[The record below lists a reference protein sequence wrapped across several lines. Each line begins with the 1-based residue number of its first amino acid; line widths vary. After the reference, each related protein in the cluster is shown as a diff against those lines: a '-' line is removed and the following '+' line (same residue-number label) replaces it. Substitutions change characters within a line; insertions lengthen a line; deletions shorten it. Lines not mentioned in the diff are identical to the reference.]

1 MSSQNSVSPT
11 AAATKAVVVGSALVV
26 VGAALVVV
34 AEVSGSV
41 AGEVVGASSEVAP
54 PQEAATTTSAM
65 LNMPIRL
72 ITDLPRPPLAAYRN
86 AFLSH
91 PVGTISAMARIHVE
105 GWAPEY
111 GSPVQTDESLAD
123 EDRVDETVEVVGTW
137 DPLPGTDDG
146 IAAVA
151 FVDGVRR
158 IDARLALEDGD
169 GPPVAGIC
177 GTYAVGSVL
186 WDRTIPAAEVTHA
199 IIDRVAIFGNGKAV
213 PMPPMSA
220 ELIYRTESIAGSDPA
235 GLIQSLHGQMRKA
248 EATLSEDLAKGGVFV
263 VADGPINDLSATEKV
278 GFIKTHRRPYLSDDR
293 VGIVGALGTAER
305 TPLFLI
311 GAGGAYPRYS
321 WYFRLATID
330 RGHAWSGIARAEV
343 SSHLDLATAQR
354 IADRVTAIVPAVASE
369 PHIDPRAPQNL
380 VPIAALER
388 ELRRRMGD
396 PAIVYRALRA
406 ATLGGVLT

>member
-1 MSSQNSVSPT
+1 
-11 AAATKAVVVGSALVV
+11 
-26 VGAALVVV
+26 
-34 AEVSGSV
+34 
-41 AGEVVGASSEVAP
+41 
-54 PQEAATTTSAM
+54 
-65 LNMPIRL
+65 
-72 ITDLPRPPLAAYRN
+72 
-86 AFLSH
+86 
-91 PVGTISAMARIHVE
+91 MARIHVE

-111 GSPVQTDESLAD
+111 GSPLQTDESLAD
-123 EDRVDETVEVVGTW
+123 EDRVDENVEVSGPWSPV
-137 DPLPGTDDG
+137 PGTDDG
-146 IAAVA
+146 VESVA

-158 IDARLALEDGD
+158 VDAMLTLEDED

-186 WDRTIPAAEVTHA
+186 WDRTIPASEVTHA
-199 IIDRVAIFGNGKAV
+199 VVDRVAIFSSGKAE
-213 PMPPMSA
+213 PMPPVSTQ
-220 ELIYRTESIAGSDPA
+220 LSYRTESIAGSDPS

-263 VADGPINDLSATEKV
+263 IADGPINDLSATEKV

-293 VGIVGALGTAER
+293 IGIVGALRAGER

-321 WYFRLATID
+321 WYFRLADID
-330 RGHAWSGIARAEV
+330 HGHAWSGIARAEV
-343 SSHLDLATAQR
+343 SSHLDLGTAQR
-354 IADRVTAIVPAVASE
+354 MADRVTAVVPGVASE

-396 PAIVYRALRA
+396 PAFVYRELRT
-406 ATLGGVLT
+406 ATLGGVLR